1 MDQEPFWPHA
11 ARSRS
16 TMNAMLGNFFGLDK
30 PDQAVKSSL
39 RKIQWGL
46 RRLFFALTSRQT
58 S

>member
-1 MDQEPFWPHA
+1 
-11 ARSRS
+11 
-16 TMNAMLGNFFGLDK
+16 LGNFFGLDK